1 MTGGPG
7 FPTMLNIEVAITV
20 PPADSEGVATP
31 SEYPLSIYRFGSFE
45 HARWI
50 AAKAARRMRARGVR
64 RNLMARH
71 TRQAT

>member
-7 FPTMLNIEVAITV
+7 FPTMLNIEVAIAV

-31 SEYPLSIYRFGSFE
+31 SEYPLSINRFGSFE

-50 AAKAARRMRARGVR
+50 AAEQRDG
-64 RNLMARH
+64 
-71 TRQAT
+71 